1 MNIHFH
7 KYQGTGNDF
16 VIIDDRTNNFP
27 KDNSKLV
34 AKLCDRRFGI
44 GADGL
49 MLLRNQEGFDFKMV
63 YFNSDGKEGSMCGN
77 GGRALVQFAH
87 DLGII
92 TEKCIFIAVDGP
104 HTATVS
110 EGLIHLRMIDVADL
124 EVTEEDYFMN
134 TGSPHHVEF
143 IKDLMEFDVFN
154 NGQNIRNSIRY
165 KPEGTNVNFV
175 EKLGKRKIKVR
186 TFERG
191 VEDETL
197 SCGTGVTAAAISSF
211 LEHEMDSPIEIEVLG
226 GNLSVSFDIIDDI
239 FTNIHLIGPALKVFE
254 GDIKI

>member
-16 VIIDDRTNNFP
+16 VIIDDRTNEFP
-27 KDNSKLV
+27 KDNAELV

-49 MLLRNQEGFDFKMV
+49 MLLRNQEGFDFEMV
-63 YFNSDGKEGSMCGN
+63 YFNSDGNEGSMCGN

-87 DLGII
+87 DLEII
-92 TEKCIFIAVDGP
+92 SEKCTFIAVDGP

-110 EGLIHLRMIDVADL
+110 EGLIHLRMIDVEDL

-143 IKDLMEFDVFN
+143 VKNIMDFDVFN
-154 NGQNIRNSIRY
+154 NGQSIRHSLRY
-165 KPEGTNVNFV
+165 QPAGTNVNFV

-197 SCGTGVTAAAISSF
+197 SCGTGVTASAISSF

-226 GNLSVSFDIIDDI
+226 GYLSVSFDIIDDI
-239 FTNIHLIGPALKVFE
+239 FTNIYLIGPAIKVFE